1 MYRLENTYTWY
12 LEANEE
18 EAETLHG
25 CNYYDPET
33 EITFKLRKRGQ
44 SEQNVLIQWIPLRL
58 KIEAVRVIKS
68 QLGPRE
74 TIQRRESR
82 RYYLLARGKPNYA
95 NTVGLPHYIEVTT
108 RNREGNE
115 KFGSW
120 RETKRM
126 FVL

>member
-12 LEANEE
+12 FEANEE
-18 EAETLHG
+18 EADTLHG
-25 CNYYDPET
+25 RNYYDPET

-44 SEQNVLIQWIPLRL
+44 SEQNVLIQWIPPRL

-74 TIQRRESR
+74 TIQRQEGK
-82 RYYLLARGKPNYA
+82 RYYLMARRKPNYT
-95 NTVGLPHYIEVTT
+95 NTVPHYIEVTT

-115 KFGSW
+115 KKKFGSW